1 VPIEMVEL
9 QMATAAPSPALK
21 PSPRPTLLKLCGAAL
36 YVGTVGYGGPAI
48 LAQMKRTFVDERA
61 WLSERD
67 FMDAL
72 SLAQILPGATGV
84 SLMGYIGHKLRSPWG
99 GILVPV
105 CFVLPAAVLMLVA
118 SWAYF
123 RYQGIKAVQS
133 LFTGLGALVVALLV
147 NATLKLGQSV
157 FKRRMVSEY
166 RGVLIAVIAFL
177 GFYFER
183 INVIVLTVGAG
194 MLGLVFYYSAN
205 DSEHHDAAKGH
216 FVAPGR
222 KSDAVRK
229 PYVALLVTGLIAFSM
244 ICFPLPRRIF
254 ATFFGIGTF
263 AFGGGFAAIPLI
275 QSRIV
280 SQLHWLSLAQ
290 FRDGIA
296 LGQVTP
302 GPVFITATFI
312 GYKVMGFVGALVAT
326 VAIFMPS
333 LAGMIA
339 LSEVHNAIRHLK
351 PIRAIIRGFLAGF
364 IGLLVAVTVQF
375 AVKSLVGWQTWLIF
389 CSSLALILYYKKDV
403 LWAIAGTV
411 VASLVLFQ

>member
-1 VPIEMVEL
+1 MASQV
-9 QMATAAPSPALK
+9 QMATAAPSPALR
-21 PSPRPTLLKLCGAAL
+21 PSPGPTLLKLCGAAL

-48 LAQMKRTFVDERA
+48 LAQMKRTFVDEKG

-84 SLMGYIGHKLRSPWG
+84 SLMGYIGHKLRRPWG
-99 GILVPV
+99 GILVPA
-105 CFVLPAAVLMLVA
+105 CFVLPAAILMTVA

-123 RYQGIKAVQS
+123 RYQGIKVIQS

-147 NATLKLGQSV
+147 NATLQLGHSV
-157 FKRRMVSEY
+157 LKPGTGAKY
-166 RGVLIAVIAFL
+166 RDVLIAGMAFLAFYFGRVNVIA
-177 GFYFER
+177 
-183 INVIVLTVGAG
+183 LTLGAG
-194 MLGLVFYYSAN
+194 LLGLVFYAKEPGEN
-205 DSEHHDAAKGH
+205 AKEHSGEAAAHKG
-216 FVAPGR
+216 VIQ
-222 KSDAVRK
+222 K
-229 PYVALLVTGLIAFSM
+229 PYAPLLAIGIIALGM
-244 ICFPLPRRIF
+244 ITFPLSRRMF

-275 QSRIV
+275 QSRV
-280 SQLHWLSLAQ
+280 VDQLHWLTLAQ

-333 LAGMIA
+333 LAAMIA
-339 LSEVHNAIRHLK
+339 LSEVHGAVRHFK
-351 PIRAIIRGFLAGF
+351 AVKATIQGVLAGF
-364 IGLLVAVTVQF
+364 IGLIAGVTLQF
-375 AVKSLVGWQTWLIF
+375 AVKSLIGWQTWLIF
-389 CSSLALILYYKKDV
+389 CGCLLVVVYSKKDV
-403 LWAIAGTV
+403 LWALAGTV
-411 VASLVLFQ
+411 VASLVLFH

>member
-48 LAQMKRTFVDERA
+48 LAQMKRTFVDEKG
-61 WLSERD
+61 WISERD

-84 SLMGYIGHKLRSPWG
+84 CLMGYIGHKLRKPWG
-99 GILVPV
+99 GILVPA
-105 CFVLPAAVLMLVA
+105 CFVLPAAILMTVA

-123 RYQGIKAVQS
+123 RYLGIKVIQS

-147 NATLKLGQSV
+147 NATLQLGRSV
-157 FKRRMVSEY
+157 LKPGTGAKY
-166 RGVLIAVIAFL
+166 KDVLIAGMAFLAFYFGRVNVIA
-177 GFYFER
+177 
-183 INVIVLTVGAG
+183 LTLGAG
-194 MLGLVFYYSAN
+194 LLGLVFYAKEPGENAKEHSAA
-205 DSEHHDAAKGH
+205 HKG
-216 FVAPGR
+216 VIQ
-222 KSDAVRK
+222 K
-229 PYVALLVTGLIAFSM
+229 PYAPLLAIGIIALGM
-244 ICFPLPRRIF
+244 ITFPLSRRMF

-275 QSRIV
+275 QSRV
-280 SQLHWLSLAQ
+280 VDQLHWLTLAQ

-312 GYKVMGFVGALVAT
+312 GYKVMGFVGALVST

-333 LAGMIA
+333 LAAMIA
-339 LSEVHNAIRHLK
+339 LSEVHGAVRHFK
-351 PIRAIIRGFLAGF
+351 AVKATIRGVLAGF
-364 IGLLVAVTVQF
+364 IGLIAGVTVQF
-375 AVKSLVGWQTWLIF
+375 AVKSLIGWQTWLIF
-389 CSSLALILYYKKDV
+389 CGCLLVVVYLKKDV
-403 LWAIAGTV
+403 LWALAGTI
-411 VASLVLFQ
+411 VASLVLFH